1 MIINRN
7 EIGRNV
13 PPNAKIVNDAS
24 INDKDLMDLREK
36 FKIEYARMKGWDP
49 NNLTQDQLNEI
60 YSDKR
65 WKTPGLLL
73 S

>member
-24 INDKDLMDLREK
+24 INEKDLMDLREK

-65 WKTPGLLL
+65 WRTPGLLL